1 MHTCMKMWRLAQ
13 DLLQVVLQS
22 VLLPGA
28 GINTQAL
35 LVATFPTELLI
46 AFIDHMVCLFVFNFA
61 VGPV

>member
-35 LVATFPTELLI
+35 LVATFPTEL
-46 AFIDHMVCLFVFNFA
+46 FIDHMVCLFVFNFA